1 MEARANYVAVGAFV
15 LLVLAGIVLATL
27 WLARVEFK
35 TEFKFYQTHFA
46 GSVSGLDI
54 GAPVRL
60 NGIDVGR
67 VTRIDLDPADPKL
80 VTLVM
85 EIRGSI
91 ALHADAVASLET
103 QGLTGVSYVE
113 ISGGTLATPPLTTA
127 HGERYPTIASRPSS
141 LEQVFASAPE
151 VLAHL
156 LVIANRVEAVLD
168 DKNRA
173 AIAETLANLRDTT
186 GVIDRRSKDIDR
198 LISDAGETMHNLSTA
213 SAALDVLVANLEHAS
228 GKADRLVASANTT
241 FGRASRLA
249 NDLDTVIRSTAPG
262 LQRLTTTDTARLDQ
276 LLIDADRLT
285 TSLTRLSQKLDRN
298 PQQVLFGAHLDGY
311 RPP

>member
-113 ISGGTLATPPLTTA
+113 ISGGTLATPPPTAA
-127 HGERYPTIASRPSS
+127 HGERYPTIDSRPSS

-186 GVIDRRSKDIDR
+186 GVIDHRSKDIDR

-213 SAALDVLVANLEHAS
+213 SAVLDVLVTNLEHTS

-241 FGRASRLA
+241 FGQASRLA
-249 NDLDTVIRSTAPG
+249 NDLDTVIRSAAPG

-298 PQQVLFGAHLDGY
+298 PQQILFGAHLDGY